1 MKGFPRPGN
10 CPACGVFV
18 SVRAKHAY
26 RCNPVLPVRD
36 VIRWT
41 SQSPMMAWPRTHVRR
56 HDGVEWASSP
66 VAGIG
71 PRLLVLLARHQSA
84 ARRDLP
90 AGKKARYGPSHA
102 LKDLLALTPQLV
114 VDAVLNPLPAWVP
127 CSGTWHR
134 IWLRDGELAA
144 GDHGQIDLMAERT
157 ASAITGEP
165 LSGCVAAVADWAG
178 RSSAVRLP
186 WIDTLACFDV
196 AAQWGV
202 DAVGHRDAWITARVA
217 PSFVVPGIPENALL
231 PWVTW
236 TRDRSAIAAWHAVG
250 WTSREAHGL
259 SAMGLTPEQSG
270 QWRRAGLGVGLIG
283 EAYGWELSPA
293 EVGRWWVAG
302 FPPAIAGQLAALEVD
317 VDAAME
323 LKRKLG
329 SAQDVL
335 ARELPF

>member
-1 MKGFPRPGN
+1 M
-10 CPACGVFV
+10 CGVFV
-18 SVRAKHAY
+18 SVRTKHAY
-26 RCNPVLPVRD
+26 RCNPVPPTRD

-41 SQSPMMAWPRTHVRR
+41 SQSPMNAWPRTHVRR
-56 HDGVEWASSP
+56 RDGLLWASSP
-66 VAGIG
+66 IDVIG
-71 PRLLVLLARHQSA
+71 PRLLVALARHLSA

-90 AGKKARYGPSHA
+90 GGKKARYGPSHA
-102 LKDLLALTPQLV
+102 LKDLLSGDV
-114 VDAVLNPLPAWVP
+114 IDAVLRPAPAWVP

-134 IWLRDGELAA
+134 VRLQDGELSAV
-144 GDHGQIDLMAERT
+144 DHGEIDLLGERT
-157 ASAITGEP
+157 ASALTGEP
-165 LSGCVAAVADWAG
+165 LSGCVAAVADWAS
-178 RSSAVRLP
+178 RESAVRLP

-196 AAQWGV
+196 AAQWGI
-202 DAVGHRDAWITARVA
+202 DAVGQRDAWITARVA
-217 PSFVVPGIPENALL
+217 PSFVVPGVPEESIL

-236 TRDRSAIAAWHAVG
+236 TRDRSAIAAWHTVG

-259 SAMGLTPEQSG
+259 SAMGLTPAQSG

-283 EAYGWELSPA
+283 DAYGWELSPA

-317 VDAAME
+317 VDAAVE

-335 ARELPF
+335 ASELPF